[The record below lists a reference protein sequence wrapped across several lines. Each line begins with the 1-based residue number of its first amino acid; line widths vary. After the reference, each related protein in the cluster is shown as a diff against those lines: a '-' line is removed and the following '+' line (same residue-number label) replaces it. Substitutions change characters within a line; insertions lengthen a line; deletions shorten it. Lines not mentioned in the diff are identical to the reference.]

1 MSNNDDN
8 RPDSIVQRTPETD
21 PNSPGDT
28 SAGGHRRE
36 PVFNGFDME
45 EEDSFEEPD
54 RDTDYTSSYLE
65 DNLEDEE
72 FDDALLEEEEEE
84 YSDLHNQSF
93 TDDRQPTRS
102 WDELE
107 LDMEVDEQSEPPWV
121 EEKSADAPPVSDN
134 DADIYVAASSSLE
147 AHEHRDGHEYSLD
160 NEDDPDEWDEEDEYL
175 EEGDDDDHMKWPLG
189 LIIVTIIALL
199 LLFAGGYGVIQQR
212 AETQEEIRKL
222 QAALATAANPTD
234 VTASRDAVLAA
245 EKLNAELRATVDT
258 LTLENRRLTDT
269 VAGLESQLET
279 QQTATAALEPAIT
292 ASPKAESL
300 PATPTSAPPP
310 TVTTKPVASQAAP
323 SGPTTPQAAAP
334 QPAEPQPAAPQP
346 ATPKS
351 TAAASSGSG
360 WFVNFGSYGQR
371 AAAESR
377 AARIKPATGK
387 VVVTT
392 GSKNGKTFY
401 RVRVIELDNRQSAE
415 KVARQLESE
424 FGLSKLWV
432 GQQ

>member
-8 RPDSIVQRTPETD
+8 RPDSSVQRTPETD

-28 SAGGHRRE
+28 STGAHRRE
-36 PVFNGFDME
+36 PVFTGFDME

-84 YSDLHNQSF
+84 YSVLHDQSV
-93 TDDRQPTRS
+93 TDDQQPTGS

-107 LDMEVDEQSEPPWV
+107 LDMEVDEESVDAWV

-134 DADIYVAASSSLE
+134 DVATYVAVSSSFE
-147 AHEHRDGHEYSLD
+147 EQEHRDGHEYSVD
-160 NEDDPDEWDEEDEYL
+160 KEDDLDEWDEEDQYL
-175 EEGDDDDHMKWPLG
+175 EEEDDNDHMKWPLG

-234 VTASRDAVLAA
+234 ITASRDAVLAT
-245 EKLNAELRATVDT
+245 EKLNAELRSTVDT

-279 QQTATAALEPAIT
+279 QQTAQTSLVPANT
-292 ASPKAESL
+292 ASPKADSL
-300 PATPTSAPPP
+300 PKTPTSTPPP
-310 TVTTKPVASQAAP
+310 AATAKPAAP
-323 SGPTTPQAAAP
+323 GASSS
-334 QPAEPQPAAPQP
+334 QPAA
-346 ATPKS
+346 PKS

-371 AAAESR
+371 TAAESR
-377 AARIKPATGK
+377 AARLKPATGK